1 MKHKRLLIANRGEIA
16 IRIMRAASEM
26 NLETIGIYA
35 EDDNTSLHTKKC
47 DNAVMLNG
55 LGAPAYLDE
64 DQIIRIAKET
74 GCTAIHPGYGFLSE
88 KADFAKKCEAEN
100 IAFVGPRSELLTLFG
115 NKLSARAVAKKY
127 NVPIIEGTMEDTS
140 IETAKSFFKS
150 LPSGSAMMVKAV
162 AGGGGRCIREVH
174 QFDDIENAVER
185 CRYEAREAYGNS
197 DLYVEQL
204 ITRARHI
211 EVQILGDGSGEIT
224 HLGERECSIQR
235 RHQKLIE
242 TAPSPNLPDALRR
255 NIINSAVVMARETRF
270 NNIGTFEF
278 LVNAD
283 QLDNEQAYAF
293 IEVNPRLQV
302 EHTVTEEVYG
312 IDLVQAQLKL
322 AQGMSLNDMQL
333 HQDDVM
339 PPRGYAVQ
347 VRVNMETMDKEGNPR
362 PAGGVLKTFEV
373 PSGAGIRTDTFGYSS
388 YQTSPRYDSLL
399 AKVICHSPSKH
410 FSDAVN
416 KAYRAL
422 GEFRIGGVQTNIS
435 FLQNLLNHDD
445 IKAAN
450 LYTKFIDDHTSQLAK
465 QQNDTHPKYYF
476 EQNDELKLAGVRV
489 DEKDPLA
496 VLKHGKKDG
505 QLAGDEAA
513 QSYFDDIGEAVEKRE
528 ADGTIAV
535 KSHIQGT
542 IWKINIAEGDEVTA
556 NQEIMIME
564 AMKMEHEINA
574 PVAGIVRRITVDLG
588 DSVYPGHPLVYI
600 EPLDADLVE
609 DVEGEHIDLEYVRP
623 DLKEVH
629 DRQAATLDKNR
640 PKAVE
645 RRKKTQ
651 QRTARENIDD
661 LCDPGSFVEY
671 GSLVLPI
678 GINRS
683 LEEMVERYP
692 GDGIYTGI
700 GSINGDLF
708 DEKNS
713 RCAVLT
719 YDYTVLAGTQG
730 ALNHRK
736 TDRMLEVAE
745 RWRMPVIF
753 FTEGGGGRAGAGST
767 STPTLDDAKKT
778 RVIGGGTAGLD
789 LSTWHTMSK
798 LSGLVP
804 TVGVN
809 SGYCFAGNAVLL
821 GCCDVIIATAN
832 SRIGIGGPAMVEGG
846 GLGVFHPDEIG
857 PMSVQVPNG
866 VVDIAVRD
874 EAEAVKA
881 AKQYLS
887 YFQGAVKDWEA
898 EDQRHL
904 RHVIPENRLRVYD
917 IRKLIDTMADKESV
931 LELRKHFGKGMI
943 TAFIRIKGKPMGVI
957 ANNPAFLSG
966 AIDSDGSDKAAR
978 FMQLCDAFDLPLV
991 YLCDTPGIM
1000 VGPEI
1005 EKTALVRHSARLFV
1019 AGANLSV
1026 PIVTVILRK
1035 GYGLGAMTMGGGHF
1049 KNPAMTVAWPTGEFG
1064 PMGLEGQIKLGF
1076 REYLASIEDSDE
1088 RNQKYEELVNYA
1100 YERGKAINMSVSFG
1114 LDDTIDPADTRK
1126 VISGVFDSVRM
1137 EKRTVGKKRP
1147 LVDPW

>member
-1 MKHKRLLIANRGEIA
+1 MKDNRLLIANRGEIA

-26 NLETIGIYA
+26 NLNALGIYS
-35 EDDNTSLHTKKC
+35 EDDDASLHIKKC
-47 DNAVMLNG
+47 DKALKLKGV
-55 LGAPAYLDE
+55 GAPAYLDE
-64 DQIIRIAKET
+64 LQIIRIAKDN

-88 KADFAKKCEAEN
+88 NAGFALRCEKEN
-100 IAFVGPRSELLTLFG
+100 ITFVGPRSELLELFG
-115 NKLSARAVAKKY
+115 NKLSARAIAKKH
-127 NVPIIEGTMEDTS
+127 NIPVLEGTMEDTS
-140 IETAKSFFKS
+140 VAQAKSFFQS
-150 LPSGSAMMVKAV
+150 LPKGSAMMVKAV
-162 AGGGGRCIREVH
+162 AGGGGRCIKEVH
-174 QFDDIENAVER
+174 AFEDVENAIER
-185 CRYEAREAYGNS
+185 CRYEAKEAYGNGE
-197 DLYVEQL
+197 LYVEQL
-204 ITRARHI
+204 INRARHI
-211 EVQILGDGSGEIT
+211 EVQIIGDGSGEIT

-242 TAPSPNLPDALRR
+242 SAPGPNLPEALRR
-255 NIINSAVVMARETRF
+255 NIINSAVVMARETKY

-278 LVNAD
+278 LVDAD
-283 QLDNEQAYAF
+283 NIDNETAYAF

-312 IDLVQAQLKL
+312 VDLVQAQIRL
-322 AQGMSLNDMQL
+322 AQGMSLNEMQL

-339 PPRGYAVQ
+339 PPRGFAIQ
-347 VRVNMETMDKEGNPR
+347 VRINMETMDKEGNPR
-362 PAGGVLKTFEV
+362 PSGGVLNTFEV
-373 PSGAGIRTDTFGYSS
+373 PSGPGIRTDTFGYGN
-388 YQTSPRYDSLL
+388 YRTSPRYDSLL
-399 AKVICHSPSKH
+399 AKVICHSPSKT
-410 FSDAVN
+410 FADAVG

-422 GEFRIGGVQTNIS
+422 GEFRIEGVDTNIP
-435 FLQNLLNHDD
+435 FLQSLLKHEEV
-445 IKAAN
+445 KTAN
-450 LYTKFIDDHTSQLAK
+450 LYTRFIEDHKTDLMVTRDDA
-465 QQNDTHPKYYF
+465 HPKYYF
-476 EQNDELKLAGVRV
+476 KQTEELKLAGVRV

-513 QSYFDDIGEAVEKRE
+513 LSYFDDIGDAIDEKE

-535 KSHIQGT
+535 KAKIQGT
-542 IWKINIAEGDEVTA
+542 IWKINISEGNEVSA

-564 AMKMEHEINA
+564 AMKMEHEIKA

-588 DSVYPGHPLVYI
+588 DSVYVGHPLVYI
-600 EPLDADLVE
+600 EALDANVAQD
-609 DVEGEHIDLEYVRP
+609 DEGELVDLEYVRP

-629 DRQAATLDKNR
+629 DRQAATLDANR

-645 RRKKTQ
+645 RRRKTQ

-678 GINRS
+678 GIQRS

-700 GSINGDLF
+700 GSINGELF
-708 DEKNS
+708 DEKS
-713 RCAVLT
+713 RRCAVLS

-745 RWRMPVIF
+745 KWRMPVVF

-778 RVIGGGTAGLD
+778 RVVGGGTAGLD
-789 LSTWHTMSK
+789 ISTWHTMSK

-804 TVGVN
+804 TIGIN

-866 VVDIAVRD
+866 VVDIAVKD

-887 YFQGAVKDWEA
+887 YFQGPVKDWEA
-898 EDQRHL
+898 EDQRYL

-917 IRKLIDTMADKESV
+917 IRKLIEIMADKGSV

-943 TAFIRIKGKPMGVI
+943 TAFIRINGKPMGVI

-966 AIDSDGSDKAAR
+966 AIDSDGSDKGAR
-978 FMQLCDAFDLPLV
+978 FMQLCDAFDLPIV
-991 YLCDTPGIM
+991 FLCDTPGIM
-1000 VGPEI
+1000 VGPES

-1064 PMGLEGQIKLGF
+1064 GMGLEGQVKLGF
-1076 REYLASIEDSDE
+1076 RDYLASIEDSDE
-1088 RNQKYEELVNYA
+1088 RNQKYEELVGYA

-1126 VISGVFDSVRM
+1126 VISGVFGSVRM
-1137 EKRTVGKKRP
+1137 EKRSVGKKRP